1 MRHRVAG
8 RHFNRDSKHRE
19 SMVMNL
25 VRNLIVNGEI
35 TTTKPKAK
43 EVKQWADKLMT
54 TAKKGDL
61 SARRTLH
68 KFFGKRDVVNTLV
81 DRIAP
86 LFSGRTSGFTT
97 DTKLGNR
104 RGDNTEMVLVKF
116 VSQPEVTGTLK
127 APVTKKRPAKATKAA
142 SVKKTEVKKAEKAV
156 APKAVAKTAVKEVK
170 KVVEKKASAK
180 KSAPKKSVKSAEKKT
195 AAAKTK

>member
-1 MRHRVAG
+1 
-8 RHFNRDSKHRE
+8 
-19 SMVMNL
+19 MNL

-81 DRIAP
+81 DRLAP
-86 LFSGRTSGFTT
+86 LFVGRNSGFTT

-127 APVTKKRPAKATKAA
+127 APVAKTRPVKAA
-142 SVKKTEVKKAEKAV
+142 SAKKTEVKKADKVV
-156 APKAVAKTAVKEVK
+156 APKAAVKTAVKEVK
-170 KVVEKKASAK
+170 KVVEKKAVAK
-180 KSAPKKSVKSAEKKT
+180 KAAPKKSAEKKT
-195 AAAKTK
+195 PAKKTK

>member
-8 RHFNRDSKHRE
+8 RHFNRDSKHRQ

-54 TAKKGDL
+54 TAKKGDI

-81 DRIAP
+81 DRLAP
-86 LFSGRTSGFTT
+86 LFVDRNSGFTT
-97 DTKLGNR
+97 DSKLGNR

-116 VSQPEVTGTLK
+116 VSQPEIVGTLK
-127 APVTKKRPAKATKAA
+127 APTPKTRP
-142 SVKKTEVKKAEKAV
+142 
-156 APKAVAKTAVKEVK
+156 AKTAVKKVASTKVQAAKETVKKEVAPKVTEKKVKAISEVK
-170 KVVEKKASAK
+170 ATSAVKKA
-180 KSAPKKSVKSAEKKT
+180 APKKTASKKSDKT
-195 AAAKTK
+195 E